1 MRRFIVL
8 LLITGTVWAQTGLD
22 KLVLKD
28 GTEFLGECA
37 GVTENVVYF
46 KSTGELA
53 YQVISISRIQ
63 SLQLKNGKTII
74 RVRDNYIKKWTILD
88 YKPLSIK
95 DKATYDAKKDAR
107 RWLVFSPLALI
118 SSGGL
123 GTATFFISDDDDYF
137 DTEEEIISLI
147 SAFIVGS
154 LGLVGSHYLFS
165 IEDIKNIEGTSAEN
179 IELYKKMYYKQF
191 KKQKLKNI
199 MISAVATAL
208 IAGAVT
214 IHVLSNLS
222 FGDDYDV
229 CFDPRC

>member
-22 KLVLKD
+22 KLVLD
-28 GTEFLGECA
+28 DRTEFLGEYS
-37 GVTENVVYF
+37 GVMENLVYF
-46 KSTGELA
+46 KPAKALA
-53 YQVISISRIQ
+53 FQGVPINRIR
-63 SLQLKNGKTII
+63 SLQLGDGKTII
-74 RVRDNYIKKWTILD
+74 QDEYIKIRTILD
-88 YKPLSIK
+88 YKHLSIK
-95 DKATYDAKKDAR
+95 DKAIYDAKKDAR
-107 RWLVFSPLALI
+107 RWLLYPSFAILLTGVSIHSYFYFFWDEGPEGDTSLNNILSVA
-118 SSGGL
+118 
-123 GTATFFISDDDDYF
+123 TAT
-137 DTEEEIISLI
+137 
-147 SAFIVGS
+147 SA
-154 LGLVGSHYLFS
+154 LVGSHHLFS
-165 IEDIKNIEGTSAEN
+165 KSDKSNIEGIISKD
-179 IELYKKMYYKQF
+179 IELYKEMYYKQF

>member
-8 LLITGTVWAQTGLD
+8 LLITGTVWAQIGLD
-22 KLVLKD
+22 KLVLED

-88 YKPLSIK
+88 NKPLSIK

-107 RWLVFSPLALI
+107 KWILFPPTAVFTLAAWSGSYFINTGHHPAESFTAAFISGLGLFSSYSLFNQKTNEKNIENMSSDELSIYQSTYLREYNKRKNKNVLKSSLVI
-118 SSGGL
+118 GIVGGL
-123 GTATFFISDDDDYF
+123 GAY
-137 DTEEEIISLI
+137 
-147 SAFIVGS
+147 
-154 LGLVGSHYLFS
+154 
-165 IEDIKNIEGTSAEN
+165 
-179 IELYKKMYYKQF
+179 M
-191 KKQKLKNI
+191 
-199 MISAVATAL
+199 
-208 IAGAVT
+208 
-214 IHVLSNLS
+214 VLSS
-222 FGDDYDV
+222 I
-229 CFDPRC
+229 